1 MKNVRFQI
9 VSGLLA
15 VTLSLV
21 SCTKEEEV
29 KNVSSDADQKLMTA
43 SAEIE
48 FTNELDFNSG
58 IEAASDNGSYS
69 SKNSNNTATLATC
82 ASVSVNNTTPGVFP
96 KIFTINFGGGCMING
111 IHRSGILTITLSDY
125 LMNNGSVMT
134 IERSNYY
141 VNGKHIE
148 GTVTYENETTNPDTP
163 LWIRTVTNGQVTNLQ
178 GDTYTHHGTRAV
190 KQMEGV
196 STPMLADNVYHVVS
210 GTHTINRPDGST
222 LTLAVEQTLI
232 KKYACNYISQGQ
244 LNLFGTYLDG
254 VLDFGNN
261 TCDNQATYT
270 HSNGTVYPVT
280 L

>member
-1 MKNVRFQI
+1 MKNIRFKI

-96 KIFTINFGGGCMING
+96 KIFTINFGGGC
-111 IHRSGILTITLSDY
+111 HD
-125 LMNNGSVMT
+125 
-134 IERSNYY
+134 
-141 VNGKHIE
+141 
-148 GTVTYENETTNPDTP
+148 
-163 LWIRTVTNGQVTNLQ
+163 
-178 GDTYTHHGTRAV
+178 
-190 KQMEGV
+190 
-196 STPMLADNVYHVVS
+196 
-210 GTHTINRPDGST
+210 
-222 LTLAVEQTLI
+222 
-232 KKYACNYISQGQ
+232 
-244 LNLFGTYLDG
+244 
-254 VLDFGNN
+254 
-261 TCDNQATYT
+261 
-270 HSNGTVYPVT
+270 
-280 L
+280 